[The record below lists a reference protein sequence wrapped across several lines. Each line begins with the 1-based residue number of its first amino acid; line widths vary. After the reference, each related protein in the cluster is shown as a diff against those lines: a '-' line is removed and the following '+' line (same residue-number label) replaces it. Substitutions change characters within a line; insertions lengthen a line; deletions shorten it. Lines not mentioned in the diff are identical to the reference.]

1 MTGSPLIEVED
12 LRIDL
17 NHDSGQVP
25 AVEGVSFRIDRG
37 ETFGLVGESGCGKS
51 ITALALIGLLR
62 PPLSIGGG
70 VIRFEGREIQRLP
83 AAGQRALRGNRIAMV
98 RLNGAFGA
106 GSQLASSSL
115 PGLAF
120 WK

>member
-1 MTGSPLIEVED
+1 MTGPPLIEVED

-17 NHDSGQVP
+17 NHRSSHVA

-62 PPLSIGGG
+62 QPLSIAAGA
-70 VIRFEGREIQRLP
+70 IRFEGREIQRLT
-83 AAGQRALRGNRIAMV
+83 AAEQRALGGNRNAMI
-98 RLNGAFGA
+98 GEEAM
-106 GSQLASSSL
+106 
-115 PGLAF
+115 
-120 WK
+120 K